1 MIAPLKSTC
10 AGIRRARG
18 QALALSA
25 LFLVALMGSVALGVD
40 MGVAR
45 LQKSRLQTVADGSA
59 IGGAAELQFGDVT
72 AGAQN
77 AAVLNGFVDGAN
89 GDSLTINNPPVSGP
103 HAGNAQYVEV
113 IATHNEPG
121 YFLKALGVN
130 SFNLSARAV
139 GYLGNGPGCVYALN
153 PSASDA
159 VLLNGSFNI
168 QLQCALYVDSSSS
181 QALRANGSGSLIAK
195 SIGVVGSTQTN
206 GPVTLSPAP
215 TNGMIPQSD
224 PLAYLNPPSNS
235 GPCSSPTV
243 INGSG
248 NFTLNPGIYCSTL
261 IINGSPNVTLN
272 PGVYVF
278 DNGITMNG
286 SPTLNGSG
294 VMLYNAGGGLTL
306 NGSSTSNL
314 SAPTTGAYAGILV
327 YQSRSDSSQL
337 TLNGSNSSI
346 LNGAIYA
353 PAARIVDNG
362 SGTAGA
368 YGLLVG
374 DTIRING
381 SDKLNDDFSSLPAG
395 SPIKAAVLVE

>member
-1 MIAPLKSTC
+1 MIAPLLSRC
-10 AGIRRARG
+10 ARRPRQSG
-18 QALALSA
+18 QALVLSA
-25 LFLVALMGSVALGVD
+25 IFLVALVGSVAMGVD

-45 LQKSRLQTVADGSA
+45 LQKSRLQTVADASA

-77 AAVLNGFVDGAN
+77 AAVLNGFVDGAS

-113 IATHNEPG
+113 IATHVEPG
-121 YFLKALGVN
+121 FFLKTFGINA
-130 SFNLSARAV
+130 FNLTARAV

-168 QLQCALYVDSSSS
+168 QLQCALYVDSTSP

-195 SIGVVGSTQTN
+195 SIGVAGSTQQN
-206 GPVTLSPAP
+206 GPVTLSPSP
-215 TNGMIPQSD
+215 TDGMIPLPD
-224 PLAYLNPPSNS
+224 PLAYLKPPSTS
-235 GPCSSPTV
+235 GPCTSPTV

-248 NFTLNPGIYCSTL
+248 NFTLNPGVYCSTL
-261 IINGSPNVTLN
+261 IINGSPNVQLN

-278 DNGITMNG
+278 DNGMTMNG
-286 SPTLNGSG
+286 SPTLTGSG

-314 SAPTTGAYAGILV
+314 SAPTSGAYAGILV

-337 TLNGSNSSI
+337 TMNGSNSSVF
-346 LNGAIYA
+346 NGAIYA
-353 PAARIVDNG
+353 PTARIVDNG

-381 SDKLNDDFSSLPAG
+381 SDNLNDDFSSLPAG